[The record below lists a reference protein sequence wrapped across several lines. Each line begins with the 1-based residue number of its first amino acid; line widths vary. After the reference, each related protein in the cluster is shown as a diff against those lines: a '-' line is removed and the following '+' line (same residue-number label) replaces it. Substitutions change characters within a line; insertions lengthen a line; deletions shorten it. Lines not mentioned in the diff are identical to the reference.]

1 MKRNGSIIIPLVLVF
16 LLSGCTSVSHY
27 EKIDARV
34 IEGDFSGG
42 LQVLESVKT
51 TNYQSKDRVL
61 FFLNAG
67 MLSHYAGLHG
77 MAISLLSDAEVAIEE
92 AFTKS
97 ISMEVST
104 FLVNDNTREYAGE
117 DYEDIYL
124 NVFKALAFYHQNS
137 VESALVEIRRVNN
150 KLRYLSDKY
159 GTAITNA
166 QKAAIEQ
173 SGDVPAFNDGS
184 GTVRFNNSAL
194 ARYLG
199 MLFYRADGTRDSARI
214 DRNEVRLAFA
224 NQPSVY
230 TFPVPSTLDGELET
244 PRGMARL
251 NVVAFAGL
259 SPIKTEEVSRI
270 MLPSGNWIK
279 FALPILQM
287 RPSQVQYAELVLSD
301 GRQIRLELIEDMA
314 AVAAETFR
322 QNAAFIYFKSVMRA
336 AAKTAASAAL
346 GEQAR
351 KTDGEAG
358 AFMLLASIGTQIY
371 AEASEQADLRI
382 SRYFPG
388 KALVTGIDLEPGT
401 YDFSVD
407 FYGQG
412 GRLVHRQVYH
422 KQEIRSDRLN
432 LVEALCIR

>member
-1 MKRNGSIIIPLVLVF
+1 MKKYRSIALSVVLVP
-16 LLSGCTSVSHY
+16 LLLGCTSLAHY
-27 EKIDARV
+27 KKIDARV
-34 IEGDFSGG
+34 ADRDFVGG
-42 LQVLESVKT
+42 LQILDSVENP
-51 TNYQSKDRVL
+51 NYQSRDRVL

-67 MLSHYAGLHG
+67 MLSYYAGLHDR
-77 MAISLLSDAEVAIEE
+77 AISLLGEAEVAIEE

-97 ISMEVST
+97 ISMEVGS
-104 FLVNDNTREYAGE
+104 FLVNDNTREYPGE

-124 NVFKALAFYHQNS
+124 NLFKAMAFYHQGS
-137 VESALVEIRRVNN
+137 IESALVEIRRVNN
-150 KLRYLSDKY
+150 KLRYLSAKY

-166 QKAAIEQ
+166 QKVAIEQ
-173 SGDVPAFNDGS
+173 SGDVPAFNDAS
-184 GTVRFNNSAL
+184 GTVQFNNSAL

-199 MLFYRADGTRDSARI
+199 MLFYRADANWDSARI

-230 TFPVPSTLDGELET
+230 SFPVPSTLNGELET
-244 PRGMARL
+244 PPGMARL

-259 SPIKTEEVSRI
+259 SPIKIEEVSRV

-287 RPSQVQYAELVLSD
+287 RPSQVKYAELVLSD
-301 GRQIRLELIEDMA
+301 GRRLRLELIEDMA

-322 QNAAFIYFKSVMRA
+322 QNAAFIYFKSVIRA
-336 AAKTAASAAL
+336 SAKTVAAVAL

-358 AFMLLASIGTQIY
+358 AIMLLASIGTQIF
-371 AEASEQADLRI
+371 AEATEQADLRI

-388 KALVTGIDLEPGT
+388 KALVAGIDLEPGI
-401 YDFSVD
+401 YDFVID
-407 FYGQG
+407 FYGYD
-412 GRLVHRQVYH
+412 GRLLHQQIYTS
-422 KQEIRSDRLN
+422 QEIRADRLN